1 MKFAK
6 LLHNPNA
13 GDGEHTPDTLVD
25 MIEAA
30 GFDCSYAST
39 KKLDKTK
46 IKPDRLDLVI
56 LAGGD
61 GTVRKVAPQ
70 LLQEDLPIGLLPMGT
85 ANNIARTLGI
95 ASEPET
101 IIENWNHDKIKN
113 FDLGH
118 VYGLDEAYLFLEGFG
133 FGVFPELMDRMK
145 KYGKDEVADP
155 DERIKLALNVLEETV
170 ADFEAV
176 KATIKIDG
184 NDISGKFLLI
194 EVMNIQSIGP
204 NLKLAPDADPGD
216 GYFDVVVIP
225 EEKRSDLIQYVR
237 SRIKGSEEPKAFLS
251 VRAKSLKVS
260 WSGNLLHADDEKIK
274 TDKPV
279 EVNINIQPDALKFLI
294 P

>member
-13 GDGEHTPDTLVD
+13 GDGEHTPDELLE

-39 KKLDKTK
+39 KKLDKTE
-46 IKPDRLDLVI
+46 IKPHRIDLVI

-70 LLQEDLPIGLLPMGT
+70 LLQENLPIGLLPMGT
-85 ANNIARTLGI
+85 ANNIAKTLGI
-95 ASEPET
+95 ASDPET
-101 IIENWNHDKIKN
+101 IIENWTHDKIKS

-118 VYGLDEAYLFLEGFG
+118 VYGLDEAHLFLEGFG
-133 FGVFPELMDRMK
+133 FGIFPILMERMK
-145 KYGKDEVADP
+145 KFGKDEIEDP
-155 DERIKLALNVLEETV
+155 DERIKIALGVLLEV
-170 ADFEAV
+170 IQGFDPV

-184 NDISGKFLLI
+184 NEISGKFLLI

-204 NLKLAPDADPGD
+204 NLMLAPEADPGD
-216 GYFDVVVIP
+216 GYFDVVIIS
-225 EEKRSDLIQYVR
+225 EEKRADLISYVQ
-237 SRIKGSEEPKAFLS
+237 SKINDDEQVKAFPS
-251 VRAKSLKVS
+251 VKAKSLKIS
-260 WSGNLLHADDEKIK
+260 WDGNLLHADDEKIK
-274 TDKPV
+274 TEKSA